1 MTSTEKATHIKDGAK
16 SKRQDPNQTTSTETG
31 TQIKDRSKSRRQD
44 PNQTTL
50 VIFIQFN
57 VK

>member
-1 MTSTEKATHIKDGAK
+1 M
-16 SKRQDPNQTTSTETG
+16 TSTETG
-31 TQIKDRSKSRRQD
+31 TYMKDGSKSKKQD
-44 PNQTTL
+44 ASQTTL

>member
-1 MTSTEKATHIKDGAK
+1 MTSTETATHIKDGAK
-16 SKRQDPNQTTSTETG
+16 SKRQDSNQTTSTETG
-31 TQIKDRSKSRRQD
+31 TQMQDRSKSKKQD
-44 PNQTTL
+44 DSQTTL

>member
-31 TQIKDRSKSRRQD
+31 TQIKDR
-44 PNQTTL
+44 
-50 VIFIQFN
+50 
-57 VK
+57 

>member
-1 MTSTEKATHIKDGAK
+1 MEQKV
-16 SKRQDPNQTTSTETG
+16 RQDPNQTTSTETG
-31 TQIKDRSKSRRQD
+31 TQMKDRSKSKRQD
-44 PNQTTL
+44 ANQTTL